1 MAQFSRFDGM
11 VHRVTNSAK
20 NQQLRSPKPQPPRSN
35 SKDPRLTPGVFLVI
49 RTKAG
54 HPLSKN
60 TAKQNRA
67 DAPAYENRPYFFLI
81 RSGFSPIGPA
91 GAPNAHRAILLFS
104 AAGTAARPT
113 ARSRPKAASGTASA
127 HHDAS
132 WERAKY
138 GRRRRISGAV
148 RLLQIRCLLSP
159 ITGPRPYIRSVR
171 RPQPSAP
178 HGGHPHTAWD
188 SNHRRCRR

>member
-1 MAQFSRFDGM
+1 M
-11 VHRVTNSAK
+11 TNSAK

-113 ARSRPKAASGTASA
+113 ARSRPMPASGTASA
-127 HHDAS
+127 QPGIARTRVMGKSKIRTAPGNSRCRPFVTDKVSAVADY
-132 WERAKY
+132 RATTVY
-138 GRRRRISGAV
+138 TVCPPSSAV
-148 RLLQIRCLLSP
+148 C
-159 ITGPRPYIRSVR
+159 
-171 RPQPSAP
+171 
-178 HGGHPHTAWD
+178 TAWWA
-188 SNHRRCRR
+188 STYGVGSQP